1 MAINTLATATIFQNT
16 LDQVAVQDATTG
28 WMDENAGQV
37 IYNGGSEVKIPK
49 INVQGLADYDR
60 DAGYVQGG
68 VTLTYQTKQ
77 MTQDRGR
84 KFQLDAMDI
93 NENNFVTTAATVMGE
108 FQRER
113 VVPEIDA
120 YRISGLVTAAI
131 GAKKAGMV
139 EYGYVP
145 GAANTSALRK
155 LKTGISALRDV
166 GYNGPLVVQAT
177 SAFILELELEL
188 AGKITNV
195 TFSKGGI
202 ETQVPSV
209 DGVPIIPTP
218 SNRMYSAIT
227 LYNGKTDQAAG
238 GYTKGSKALDVN
250 FFVCPRTTPVAVT
263 KQDKMKIFT
272 PDQNQD
278 ADAWKM
284 NYRRYHD
291 MWILDNKLDSLYVS
305 IKDAKPAE

>member
-49 INVQGLADYDR
+49 MTVQGLADYDR
-60 DAGYVQGG
+60 DEGYVQGG
-68 VTLTYQTKQ
+68 VTLTYQTKE

-120 YRISGLVTAAI
+120 YRISSLVTAAI

-139 EYGYVP
+139 EYGYIP

-155 LKTGISALRDV
+155 LKTGISALRDM

-202 ETQVPSV
+202 ETRVPSV

-305 IKDAKPAE
+305 IKDAKPTE

>member
-49 INVQGLADYDR
+49 MNVQGLADYDR

-155 LKTGISALRDV
+155 LKTGISALRDM

-188 AGKITNV
+188 AGKITNA

-227 LYNGKTDQAAG
+227 LYNGKTDQAVG

-305 IKDAKPAE
+305 IKDAKPTE

>member
-28 WMDENAGQV
+28 WMDANAGQV

-49 INVQGLADYDR
+49 MNVQGLADYDR

-120 YRISGLVTAAI
+120 YRISSLVTAAI

-139 EYGYVP
+139 EYGYMP

-155 LKTGISALRDV
+155 LKTGISAVRDM

-188 AGKITNV
+188 AGKITNA

-227 LYNGKTDQAAG
+227 LYNGKSDQAAG
-238 GYTKGSKALDVN
+238 GYTKGAKTLDVN

>member
-49 INVQGLADYDR
+49 MNVQGLADYDR

-155 LKTGISALRDV
+155 LKTGISALRDM

-188 AGKITNV
+188 AGKITNA

-227 LYNGKTDQAAG
+227 LYNGKTDQAVG

-305 IKDAKPAE
+305 IKDAEPTE